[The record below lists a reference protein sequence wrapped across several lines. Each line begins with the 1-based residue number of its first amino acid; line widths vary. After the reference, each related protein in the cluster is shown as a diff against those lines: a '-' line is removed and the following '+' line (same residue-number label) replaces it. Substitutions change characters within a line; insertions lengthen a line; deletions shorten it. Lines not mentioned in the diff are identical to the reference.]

1 MKRSVKRLV
10 LLGGGHAHC
19 AVLAHFAQQRVPAI
33 ELVLVSPWRHAVY
46 SGMVP
51 GWMAGDY
58 RFEECRIDLDALAAR
73 AGAQRIED
81 RAVALHADERRIV
94 MQSGREIEYDLLS
107 LDVGSV
113 AALAGLAG
121 TEHGIALRPIEHMQ
135 TVLESLD
142 ERARSGTLRTL
153 AVVGAGAAGVE
164 VLLALNH
171 RLAGIAPGRVQALLV
186 ADEAGLLPN
195 HGARA
200 RHLVRSAFERLGIRV
215 LPGVAVRALSA
226 HGLERVDGETI
237 AADAVILAT
246 GAAPH
251 PWLAASSL
259 AGDARG
265 FVAVDDCLR
274 SVSHP
279 QVFGAGDAVTT
290 IHDPKPKSG
299 VFAVR
304 QGPALALNLEL
315 ALSGGQPRPFHCPSR
330 ALAIFNTGG
339 KRAIAAW
346 QGLAAEGGWVWR
358 WKDWLDRRFMARYV
372 SKGE

>member
-1 MKRSVKRLV
+1 
-10 LLGGGHAHC
+10 
-19 AVLAHFAQQRVPAI
+19 
-33 ELVLVSPWRHAVY
+33 
-46 SGMVP
+46 
-51 GWMAGDY
+51 MAL
-58 RFEECRIDLDALAAR
+58 R
-73 AGAQRIED
+73 
-81 RAVALHADERRIV
+81 ADERRV
-94 MQSGREIEYDLLS
+94 VLQSGNEIEYDLLS

-121 TEHGIALRPIEHMQ
+121 AEHGIALRPIEHMQ
-135 TVLESLD
+135 TALESLD
-142 ERARSGTLRTL
+142 ERTRSGMLRTL

-186 ADEAGLLPN
+186 ADETGLLPN
-195 HGARA
+195 HGASA
-200 RHLVRSAFERLGIRV
+200 RHRVGAAFARLGIRMQS
-215 LPGVAVRALSA
+215 GVAVRALSA
-226 HGLERVDGETI
+226 HGLELINGEII

-251 PWLAASSL
+251 SWLAASSL
-259 AGDARG
+259 TADARG

-304 QGPALALNLEL
+304 QGPALALNLERVL
-315 ALSGGQPRPFHCPSR
+315 AGAQPRPFHCPSR

-346 QGLAAEGGWVWR
+346 QGLAAEGRWVWR
-358 WKDWLDRRFMARYV
+358 WKDWLDRRFMAQYA
-372 SKGE
+372 SGGE